1 MPIAAL
7 LLRRVFLNCLMLTRH
22 FWLHPYPYSPLFEPL
37 IFMPMR
43 INSTSK
49 FLAFIMNSISRLLT
63 PPVMTGVISLT
74 LSIPAP
80 AALLAFYDF
89 DGNAND
95 RSVNAIHPTTQNN
108 ITQVAGH
115 EGQAYAFNGLNS
127 YIEIPLNINPANYPS
142 LTMGAW
148 VKSNNASAIK
158 KIISHDNGTYDR
170 TLGIDNRGGGVGWS
184 AFTGTGSVLGF
195 QAVNIGT
202 WTFVAVSYDQAAL
215 TATLH
220 VNGNSF
226 TETASLSTGFSFTR
240 IGSNPGYGEYFDGVI
255 DNVFFF
261 DEALSTSRITEIRLN
276 GASAIP
282 EPSSAVLGFSSLALL
297 ALRRR
302 RA

>member
-1 MPIAAL
+1 MLILINPHFPAVQTSHL
-7 LLRRVFLNCLMLTRH
+7 LAPAHQL
-22 FWLHPYPYSPLFEPL
+22 
-37 IFMPMR
+37 
-43 INSTSK
+43 SK
-49 FLAFIMNSISRLLT
+49 QIPSIMKSYSRLLT
-63 PPVMTGVISLT
+63 LPVMTGVISLI
-74 LSIPAP
+74 LSVPAS

-108 ITQVAGH
+108 IIQVAGY
-115 EGQAYAFNGLNS
+115 EGQAYEFNGSNS
-127 YIEIPLNINPANYPS
+127 FIEIPLNINPANYPS

-148 VKSNNASAIK
+148 VKSDNASATK
-158 KIISHDNGTYDR
+158 KFISHDDGAYDR

-184 AFTGTGSVLGF
+184 AFTGTGNVLGY
-195 QAVNIGT
+195 QEVNIHT
-202 WTFVAVSYDQAAL
+202 WTFVAVSYDQAAS
-215 TATLH
+215 TATLY

-226 TETASLSTGFSFTR
+226 TETANLSSGFSVTR
-240 IGSNPGYGEYFDGVI
+240 IGSNPGYGEFFDGVI

-261 DEALSTSRITEIRLN
+261 DEVLSPSRITEIRLN

-282 EPSSAVLGFSSLALL
+282 EPSSAVLGISSLALL

>member
-1 MPIAAL
+1 
-7 LLRRVFLNCLMLTRH
+7 MLILINPH
-22 FWLHPYPYSPLFEPL
+22 FPAVQ
-37 IFMPMR
+37 
-43 INSTSK
+43 TSH
-49 FLAFIMNSISRLLT
+49 FLAPAHQLSKQIPSIMKSYSRLLT
-63 PPVMTGVISLT
+63 LPVMTGVISLI
-74 LSIPAP
+74 LSVPAS

-89 DGNAND
+89 EGNAND

-108 ITQVAGH
+108 IIQVAGY
-115 EGQAYAFNGLNS
+115 EGQAYEFNGSNS
-127 YIEIPLNINPANYPS
+127 FIEIPLNINPANYPS

-148 VKSNNASAIK
+148 VKSDNASATK
-158 KIISHDNGTYDR
+158 KFISHDDGAYDR

-195 QAVNIGT
+195 EAVNIGT
-202 WTFVAVSYDQAAL
+202 WTFVAVSYDQAAS
-215 TATLH
+215 TATLY

-226 TETASLSTGFSFTR
+226 TETANLSSGFSSTR
-240 IGSNPGYGEYFDGVI
+240 IGSNPGYGEFFDGVI

-261 DEALSTSRITEIRLN
+261 DEVLSPSRITEIRLN

-282 EPSSAVLGFSSLALL
+282 EPSSAVLGISSLALL

>member
-1 MPIAAL
+1 
-7 LLRRVFLNCLMLTRH
+7 
-22 FWLHPYPYSPLFEPL
+22 
-37 IFMPMR
+37 
-43 INSTSK
+43 
-49 FLAFIMNSISRLLT
+49 
-63 PPVMTGVISLT
+63 MTGVISLI
-74 LSIPAP
+74 LSVPAS

-108 ITQVAGH
+108 IIQVAGY
-115 EGQAYAFNGLNS
+115 EGQAYEFNGSNS
-127 YIEIPLNINPANYPS
+127 FIEIPLNINPANYPS

-148 VKSNNASAIK
+148 VKSDNASATK
-158 KIISHDNGTYDR
+158 KFISHDDGAYDR

-184 AFTGTGSVLGF
+184 AFTGTGNVLGY
-195 QAVNIGT
+195 QEVNIHT
-202 WTFVAVSYDQAAL
+202 WTFVAVSYDQAAS
-215 TATLH
+215 TATLY

-226 TETASLSTGFSFTR
+226 TETANLSSGFSVTR
-240 IGSNPGYGEYFDGVI
+240 IGSNPGYGEFFDGVI

-261 DEALSTSRITEIRLN
+261 DEVLSPSRITEIRLN

-282 EPSSAVLGFSSLALL
+282 EPSSAVLGISSLALL